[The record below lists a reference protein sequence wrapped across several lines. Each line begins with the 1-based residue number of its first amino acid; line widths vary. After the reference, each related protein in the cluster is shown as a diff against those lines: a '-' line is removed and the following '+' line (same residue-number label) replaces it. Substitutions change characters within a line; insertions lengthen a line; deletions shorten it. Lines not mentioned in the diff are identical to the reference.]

1 MSPGMQVMIK
11 VKHDNT
17 QRAHKLRP
25 RFKGPYKIVK
35 EFENNVE
42 VIDWS
47 PTRKVQLLH
56 KYHNEAR
63 NIPKFERFL
72 ISKDMVKPCN
82 DVVFYFDD
90 NLARRFYQEFWDLIR
105 DVAPIRDIERL
116 NRPTHFL
123 DKTPRNRPSSLIIPA
138 NLGIKHPPRP
148 TQIPQIS
155 TLAPLSSHSPTISS
169 HPTFMSDEDDIIGE
183 QGDIVLGEESGGDGG
198 YPFVQTG
205 STNDSHPPFPH
216 SQEAEFPP
224 PVLET
229 SPNKIQH
236 RPSETSPA
244 ITLPT
249 DSSEEEDPVIPVP
262 SGTSLAQIPTP
273 HSLGIPSGSRVTGTR
288 PRTTGSQ
295 RPEVP
300 RSKSGRSK
308 GSSTSTPMGRHYLT
322 GELREVSPYHREK
335 WITTPPAHSML
346 HDNRSQD
353 LATQRPN
360 TRSFVAAQD
369 LSAQNGSLVSLPQEG
384 NLKAF
389 SIPKTVNSV
398 KSRKKDN

>member
-1 MSPGMQVMIK
+1 MLERINRAILSGLRYALQQHDLQPEVFKNLIHYIVLAWNTSVLSHLNFSPYQLFLSTPYEPAILTSFVTLQEADRDYGDFIAALVKTQHLVGNLVNERFQETRDKRYQKKNTHSKRHIMSPGMQVMIK
-11 VKHDNT
+11 VKQDNT

-183 QGDIVLGEESGGDGG
+183 QGDIVLGGRVEGMVDTPLFKLVLPMIATLHFLILRRQS
-198 YPFVQTG
+198 F
-205 STNDSHPPFPH
+205 HPQF
-216 SQEAEFPP
+216 
-224 PVLET
+224 
-229 SPNKIQH
+229 
-236 RPSETSPA
+236 
-244 ITLPT
+244 
-249 DSSEEEDPVIPVP
+249 
-262 SGTSLAQIPTP
+262 
-273 HSLGIPSGSRVTGTR
+273 
-288 PRTTGSQ
+288 
-295 RPEVP
+295 
-300 RSKSGRSK
+300 
-308 GSSTSTPMGRHYLT
+308 
-322 GELREVSPYHREK
+322 
-335 WITTPPAHSML
+335 
-346 HDNRSQD
+346 
-353 LATQRPN
+353 
-360 TRSFVAAQD
+360 
-369 LSAQNGSLVSLPQEG
+369 
-384 NLKAF
+384 
-389 SIPKTVNSV
+389 
-398 KSRKKDN
+398 